1 MAVSDAEIELRV
13 AQLVDADNIN
23 TATIAALAA
32 EFQIQPTD
40 LLRRV
45 PPIVRGTFDAEIIFL
60 QFATGGLTPL
70 QRDDF
75 AENLIVG
82 TITVRDITERLPETV
97 DDLASE
103 ISALHEEL
111 SGFIEFITPASLDL
125 EGLLE
130 KLSQLLLFPQRMAGE
145 PCLAPAPLL
154 RDLLDLVLGKVFGG
168 IGATVAKVVQKV
180 EDFLFPAFAQGEDL
194 ARFIQAVLDDPITA
208 ALNLILGQRNKI
220 DCVVEGGLGVGAQ
233 VIEFGIERIEDALEG
248 ILA

>member
-13 AQLVDADNIN
+13 ALLVDADNIN
-23 TATIAALAA
+23 AATIGALAV

-45 PPIVRGTFDAEIIFL
+45 PPIVRGTFNAEQIFL
-60 QFATGGLTPL
+60 EFATGGLTPL
-70 QRDDF
+70 QRTDF
-75 AENLIVG
+75 DENLIIG
-82 TITVRDITERLPETV
+82 TITVRDVTVRFPETV

-111 SGFIEFITPASLDL
+111 SGFIDFITPASLSL

-130 KLSQLLLFPQRMAGE
+130 KLSQLLLFPQRAAGD

-154 RDLLDLVLGKVFGG
+154 RDLLDLALGKAFGLLG
-168 IGATVAKVVQKV
+168 STAVNVAQGV
-180 EDFLFPAFAQGEDL
+180 EDFLFPAFAQVEDL
-194 ARFIQAVLDDPITA
+194 ERFIQAVLDDPITA

-233 VIEFGIERIEDALEG
+233 VIEFGIERIEDALG
-248 ILA
+248 AILS